1 MADRK
6 NGIAR
11 QLYSIT
17 TKRKH
22 IMIRIAHAFTRLAQT
37 TDGKTVLNYL
47 RQKISGRILS
57 PQASNQELWYL
68 EGQRAL
74 IATMERLIQN
84 GKQP

>member
-1 MADRK
+1 
-6 NGIAR
+6 
-11 QLYSIT
+11 
-17 TKRKH
+17 
-22 IMIRIAHAFTRLAQT
+22 LAQT

>member
-1 MADRK
+1 M
-6 NGIAR
+6 IQVAR
-11 QLYSIT
+11 AL
-17 TKRKH
+17 
-22 IMIRIAHAFTRLAQT
+22 TRLANT